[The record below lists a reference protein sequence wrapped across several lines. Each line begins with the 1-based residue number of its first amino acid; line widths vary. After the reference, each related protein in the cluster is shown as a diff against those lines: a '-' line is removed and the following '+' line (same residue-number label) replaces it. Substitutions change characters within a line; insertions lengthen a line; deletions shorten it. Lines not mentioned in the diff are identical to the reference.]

1 MKSLEIGTWYL
12 DIDTTQLFKVLAIER
27 DTVQVVDDAGN
38 RRVLNRSICETSF
51 SKKEGA

>member
-1 MKSLEIGTWYL
+1 MRLEVGTWYL
-12 DIDTTQLFKVLAIER
+12 DIDTAQMFKVLAVER
-27 DTVQVVDDAGN
+27 TTVQVVDGAGN